1 MAWLGSWLHE
11 LILVVLMAAF
21 VEMLLPSKSM
31 ERYARLVLSLL
42 ILLAMLSPL
51 ISLLKGDAS
60 KELSAAVRQQER
72 SGWDAGGKGQGGES
86 LDQILADGRRLA
98 AGARDQSL
106 KLAAEEIAGQMR
118 DQIAGSTGV
127 KGAKVTVA
135 LGMGKNPEAP
145 LGEEVPQISSVT
157 VSLPAPEN
165 GPPNA
170 AAGAADGAGQAGSA
184 IHIEPVQPVQVSLE
198 DSGGNASTPGGSPGS
213 TASTDSVQAG
223 ANGGSGESK
232 ETAEAEAEAGSIIRL
247 LEENWNLD
255 PGQIKVQGGG
265 ADTVKS

>member
-1 MAWLGSWLHE
+1 MAWLGGWLHE

-72 SGWDAGGKGQGGES
+72 SGWPGGSKGKGGES
-86 LDQILADGRRLA
+86 LEQILADGQRLA

-118 DQIAGSTGV
+118 DQIAGSTGA
-127 KGAKVTVA
+127 KGVKVTVA

-145 LGEEVPQISSVT
+145 LGEEVPQIASVT
-157 VSLPAPEN
+157 VALPAQQS
-165 GPPNA
+165 NA
-170 AAGAADGAGQAGSA
+170 GSGKASVAAGSGTGGGA

-198 DSGGNASTPGGSPGS
+198 DTS
-213 TASTDSVQAG
+213 
-223 ANGGSGESK
+223 GSGSAGQASPPPAESVPAGVDN
-232 ETAEAEAEAGSIIRL
+232 ETRQTPEADAEAGNIIRL

-255 PGQIKVQGGG
+255 PGQIKVQSAGT
-265 ADTVKS
+265 DTVKS

>member
-1 MAWLGSWLHE
+1 MAWLGNWLHE

-60 KELSAAVRQQER
+60 RELSAAVRQQEK
-72 SGWDAGGKGQGGES
+72 SGWDAGGKGKGGES

-98 AGARDQSL
+98 AGAREQSL

-127 KGAKVTVA
+127 KGVKVTVA

-157 VSLPAPEN
+157 VSLPAQES
-165 GPPNA
+165 GSGGS
-170 AAGAADGAGQAGSA
+170 AAGAAAGTGTEGSA
-184 IHIEPVQPVQVSLE
+184 IHIEPVKPVQVSLE
-198 DSGGNASTPGGSPGS
+198 GSGGDASAPEASPGN
-213 TASTDSVQAG
+213 AESVPAG
-223 ANGGSGESK
+223 ANSRGGETQQ
-232 ETAEAEAEAGSIIRL
+232 TAEAEAEAGSIIRL
-247 LEENWNLD
+247 LEQNWNLD
-255 PGQIKVQGGG
+255 PGQIKVQSAGE
-265 ADTVKS
+265 DTVKS

>member
-1 MAWLGSWLHE
+1 MTWLGGWLHE

-60 KELSAAVRQQER
+60 KELSAAVRQQEN
-72 SGWDAGGKGQGGES
+72 SGWPGGGKGKGGES

-118 DQIAGSTGV
+118 DQIAGSTGA
-127 KGAKVTVA
+127 KGVKVTVA

-145 LGEEVPQISSVT
+145 LGQEVPGIISVT
-157 VSLPAPEN
+157 VVLP
-165 GPPNA
+165 PPQGSA
-170 AAGAADGAGQAGSA
+170 GSSTAGAAGGSGTEGSP
-184 IHIEPVQPVQVSLE
+184 IHIEPVKPVQISLE
-198 DSGGNASTPGGSPGS
+198 DSSGDGSAGQASPMPEDSVAAGAGSGGNDTRQAS
-213 TASTDSVQAG
+213 
-223 ANGGSGESK
+223 
-232 ETAEAEAEAGSIIRL
+232 EADAEAGNIIRL

-255 PGQIKVQGGG
+255 PGQIKVQSTG

>member
-1 MAWLGSWLHE
+1 MAWLGGWLHE

-42 ILLAMLSPL
+42 ILLTMLSPL

-72 SGWDAGGKGQGGES
+72 SGWPAGGKGSGGES
-86 LDQILADGRRLA
+86 LDKILADGRMLA

-135 LGMGKNPEAP
+135 LAMGKNPEAP

-157 VSLPAPEN
+157 VALPALQSSAPD
-165 GPPNA
+165 A
-170 AAGAADGAGQAGSA
+170 AAGSAAGNGAAGGT
-184 IHIEPVQPVQVSLE
+184 IHIEPVKPVQVGLE
-198 DSGGNASTPGGSPGS
+198 DSSGNASVQSGAGS
-213 TASTDSVQAG
+213 
-223 ANGGSGESK
+223 SGK
-232 ETAEAEAEAGSIIRL
+232 ETQRTGSVETEAEAGADTEAGTIIRL
-247 LEENWNLD
+247 LEQNWNLD
-255 PGQIKVQGGG
+255 PGLIKVQNGGTG
-265 ADTVKS
+265 TVKS